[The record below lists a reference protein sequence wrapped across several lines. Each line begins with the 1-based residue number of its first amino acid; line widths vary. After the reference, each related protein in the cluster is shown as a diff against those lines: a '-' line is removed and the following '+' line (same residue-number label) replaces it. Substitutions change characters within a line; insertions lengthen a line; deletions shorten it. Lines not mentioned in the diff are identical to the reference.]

1 MGTIRL
7 IMPIEL
13 TLKES
18 EILNLVKH
26 GYKDREI
33 AERMDIAISTV
44 KRHLQDIANK
54 LGTDNRVQAVVEGL
68 RRGYITLDDWS

>member
-1 MGTIRL
+1 VGTIRL